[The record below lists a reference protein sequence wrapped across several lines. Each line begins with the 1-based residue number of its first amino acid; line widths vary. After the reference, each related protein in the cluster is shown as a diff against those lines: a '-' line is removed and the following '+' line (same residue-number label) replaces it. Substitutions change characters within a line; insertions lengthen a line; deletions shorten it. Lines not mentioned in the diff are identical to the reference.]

1 MIDKSAGPVMAVEL
15 SAGTGSL
22 ALVNTDET
30 VHTLRTW
37 PEDRRGSP
45 ALWSALSDLWA
56 LAHSEGRALSGLVA
70 GRGPGRY
77 TGLRTAL
84 TIVQALALPDTIPV
98 HVVDSGRALALA
110 VLRERSPERVA
121 VAGDARRGHCWI
133 AIFRN
138 QNGWPEPETDWRLC
152 PATSDALSLAPNTVG
167 VSPEW
172 SRLSQLPDMAEAGA
186 WINEDRA
193 PDAVSVAHLAL
204 WDRANG
210 LPSAPLSPLYLH
222 PPAAPCVPPM
232 WEALD
237 GQGPRVQGC
246 RHHV

>member
-1 MIDKSAGPVMAVEL
+1 MIDKSTGPVLAVEL

-22 ALVNTDET
+22 ALVDTDGT
-30 VHTLRTW
+30 AHALRSW

-56 LAHSEGRALSGLVA
+56 LAHSEGRSLSGLVA

-84 TIVQALALPDTIPV
+84 TLAQALALPDTIPV

-110 VLRERSPERVA
+110 VLRERCPERVA

-133 AIFRN
+133 ALFRN
-138 QNGWPEPETDWRLC
+138 EDGWPEPESDWRLC
-152 PATSDALSLAPNTVG
+152 PATSDALSLAPDTIG

-172 SRLSQLPDMAEAGA
+172 SRLALLPGLAETDA
-186 WINEDRA
+186 WITEDRA
-193 PDAVSVAHLAL
+193 PDAVSVARLAL
-204 WDRANG
+204 RDRANG
-210 LPSAPLSPLYLH
+210 LPSAPLSPHYLH
-222 PPAAPCVPPM
+222 PPAAIP
-232 WEALD
+232 
-237 GQGPRVQGC
+237 
-246 RHHV
+246 